1 MFVFCESYFYVVRE
15 IRKNRFS
22 SKIADLD
29 CFASTMLKCRF
40 RFRQRSDDFQR
51 YLSSGHFSL
60 RKMNTKLT
68 PTVLLRSIFL
78 DNFMEKITPFEKC
91 LLKLSDLYIKIESY
105 LWQIWDNHT
114 KAVNLL
120 KWIKDLKLGGPFIL
134 DFARLRLAACCQGP
148 PHLHIKNTGSQR
160 RSMQYG
166 STAV

>member
-1 MFVFCESYFYVVRE
+1 
-15 IRKNRFS
+15 
-22 SKIADLD
+22 
-29 CFASTMLKCRF
+29 MLKCRF
-40 RFRQRSDDFQR
+40 RFRQRSDDFQK
-51 YLSSGHFSL
+51 YLSL
-60 RKMNTKLT
+60 WKMNTKLT
-68 PTVLLRSIFL
+68 LTVLLRSIFL
-78 DNFMEKITPFEKC
+78 DNFMEKITPFEKY

-160 RSMQYG
+160 
-166 STAV
+166 STSQSVRLSSYKPDRNLPRFFIWEIWACWNWIYNH